1 MTANTTCTVSL
12 TDLDAVLSEEFEILQ
27 PPQANVDAF
36 HAIRVIRH
44 TTTGHIYTF
53 QTPRQYLHFV
63 LSVTPRRLLTDVSQT
78 RYIELSSQYD
88 NDMYFHASVTNTIA
102 AITRNLVVLHRMKS
116 DETSVRF
123 ELSRAE
129 MTVLMSGYQ
138 SYLDDCCP
146 EETAA
151 EVARDPFLD
160 FPDDFA

>member
-1 MTANTTCTVSL
+1 MNDNATHQLSL
-12 TDLDAVLSEEFEILQ
+12 TDIDEVLPEAFEILRTSH
-27 PPQANVDAF
+27 PDMHVP
-36 HAIRVIRH
+36 HAVRVVRH